1 MTWPPTST
9 TGQCDK
15 HTVCIYTI
23 RNFVCMSIYAI
34 CDIRFHQRFG
44 IRGEGTLVL
53 NLECYALHKTMRLR
67 IQESRASN
75 PTCTASYFDNYGPKA
90 QSARSHYERPAHA
103 RKKLC
108 CKQTRTHSCPHIHYV
123 TFCNRGE
130 LAKGIEEGWWAN
142 PSRVQRRKLRRWSPP
157 PRKTLSK
164 VFIHIR
170 GKGEQRLRSL
180 QQNRAG
186 SDGVEIDAKGRGILP
201 SAPFLDL
208 LERDS

>member
-1 MTWPPTST
+1 MRHTFPPTFWYPRR
-9 TGQCDK
+9 G
-15 HTVCIYTI
+15 
-23 RNFVCMSIYAI
+23 NF
-34 CDIRFHQRFG
+34 
-44 IRGEGTLVL
+44 GT
-53 NLECYALHKTMRLR
+53 
-67 IQESRASN
+67 ESRVL
-75 PTCTASYFDNYGPKA
+75 CTPQNNALAHTRKSSFQPNMHCLILRQLRPEGPNGT
-90 QSARSHYERPAHA
+90 SHYERPAHA